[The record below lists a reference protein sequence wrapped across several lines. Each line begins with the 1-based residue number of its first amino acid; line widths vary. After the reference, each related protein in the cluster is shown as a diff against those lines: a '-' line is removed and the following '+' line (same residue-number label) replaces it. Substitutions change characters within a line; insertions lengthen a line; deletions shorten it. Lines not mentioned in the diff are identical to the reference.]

1 MIVTLPSRIKTQN
14 QNNMDYAIKKTT
26 DGKFPRIIC
35 RFTQEENNHRAKA
48 AARTKLKEMW
58 LRVLQ
63 RPSIMKDGS
72 IEGDKDAFSYNHMLG
87 VGIYERIRFYIDKL

>member
-1 MIVTLPSRIKTQN
+1 MN
-14 QNNMDYAIKKTT
+14 YAIKKTT
-26 DGKFPRIIC
+26 DGKFPRIIH
-35 RFTQEENNHRAKA
+35 RFTQEENNHRAKT
-48 AARTKLKEMW
+48 AARAKLNEMW

-63 RPSIMKDGS
+63 RPGIMKDGS